1 MLNQACPSFSKK
13 ILEYFND
20 IYERNW
26 YTEGK
31 YTKLALEKFSEKSNI
46 QNVLPVPNGTLGIFL
61 AILSLGLPPKSKII
75 VPSFTF
81 YGSVTPII
89 FAGHIPVFA
98 DCCPETYQMKLDDIK
113 AVYTEDVKAI
123 MTIPIYGQSEELVEI
138 KDFVKLKNL
147 NWIEDCAQSVGV
159 LFNDKH
165 LGSFGDVAI
174 FSTFSDK
181 SFSSGEGGL
190 ITASDDKTFEN
201 IKLIRNQGRLSS
213 GTFKHDSFGMNFRIT
228 DMQAALM
235 YEQFSRW
242 EEIRLQRQETWKLFN
257 KIFEDINIIN
267 PQRINKIND
276 TVPFRFAFTTEHRDY
291 LEKTIQSAGMSTRG
305 FFMPMHLQPKMK
317 DYRIKEL
324 KNSEKLW
331 KTGIALPIHQE
342 VKECDIFN
350 AYKAIA
356 HAARNLQ

>member
-1 MLNQACPSFSKK
+1 
-13 ILEYFND
+13 
-20 IYERNW
+20 
-26 YTEGK
+26 
-31 YTKLALEKFSEKSNI
+31 
-46 QNVLPVPNGTLGIFL
+46 LGIFL
-61 AILSLGLPPKSKII
+61 AILSLDLPPKSKII

-98 DCCPETYQMKLDDIK
+98 DCCPETYQMKLDDIE
-113 AVYTEDVKAI
+113 AVYTSDVKAL
-123 MTIPIYGQSEELVEI
+123 MTIPIYGQSLELKKI

-159 LFNDKH
+159 FFNDKH

-190 ITASDDKTFEN
+190 ITASDDKIFKN

-213 GTFKHDSFGMNFRIT
+213 GTFKHESLGMNFRIT

-242 EEIRLQRQETWKLFN
+242 DEIRSQRQETWKLFN
-257 KIFEDINIIN
+257 KSFKDIKIVKPQNFE
-267 PQRINKIND
+267 KID
-276 TVPFRFAFTTEHRDY
+276 ESVPFRFAFTTEHKDY
-291 LEKTIQSAGMSTRG
+291 LEKTIQNAGMSTRG
-305 FFMPMHLQPKMK
+305 YFMPMHLQPKMK
-317 DYRIKEL
+317 DYRNKDLE
-324 KNSEKLW
+324 NSEDLW

-342 VKECDIFN
+342 VKEQDIL
-350 AYKAIA
+350 KVSQAISN
-356 HAARNLQ
+356 AARQL

>member
-13 ILEYFND
+13 ILEYFED

-31 YTKLALEKFSEKSNI
+31 YTKLALEKFSEHSHLK
-46 QNVLPVPNGTLGIFL
+46 NVLPVPNGTLGIFL
-61 AILSLGLPPKSKII
+61 AILSLDLPPKSKII

-98 DCCPETYQMKLDDIK
+98 DCCPETYQMKLENIED
-113 AVYTEDVKAI
+113 VYTKDVKAL
-123 MTIPIYGQSEELVEI
+123 MTIPIYGQSLELEKI
-138 KDFVKLKNL
+138 KDFVKAKKL

-159 LFNDKH
+159 FFDDKH

-190 ITASDDKTFEN
+190 ITASDDKVFEN

-213 GTFKHDSFGMNFRIT
+213 GTFKHDSIGMNFRIT

-242 EEIRLQRQETWKLFN
+242 EEIRLQRQSTWKAFN
-257 KIFEDINIIN
+257 KLFKDINIIN
-267 PQRINKIND
+267 PQKFINID
-276 TVPFRFAFTTEHRDY
+276 QSVPFRFAFTTKHRDY
-291 LEKTIQSAGMSTRG
+291 LEKIIQNAGMSTRG
-305 FFMPMHLQPKMK
+305 YFMPMHLQPKMIDFRK
-317 DYRIKEL
+317 KEL

-342 VKECDIFN
+342 VKECDILKIS
-350 AYKAIA
+350 KAISN
-356 HAARNLQ
+356 AARNL